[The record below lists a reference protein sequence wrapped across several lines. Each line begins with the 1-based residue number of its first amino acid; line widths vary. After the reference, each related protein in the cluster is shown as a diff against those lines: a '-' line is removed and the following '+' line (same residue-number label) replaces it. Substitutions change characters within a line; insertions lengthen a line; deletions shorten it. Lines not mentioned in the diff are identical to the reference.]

1 MHRAR
6 SPRSRSFIAIVHQ
19 RGDRI
24 KPNKRRRN
32 RLNCAFPAPSGPHRS
47 FGSSNRRQT
56 RGRGRERREGRD
68 PFFSTG
74 RSNLGRA
81 KQTRPRNSG
90 RGVGE
95 GVRKGRD
102 DAPGREIF
110 GGEGGGHPWWGV
122 GVWVG
127 VAGSIQGGF
136 VASKRAQPHCY
147 SCFLLSLS
155 LSLLFFLPSWEI
167 TFLLCTLYVSR
178 IRRICT
184 TSVEYWV
191 EIRLTR

>member
-1 MHRAR
+1 MPFLLVGPPSIIRVEQSATNEGERERGERGER
-6 SPRSRSFIAIVHQ
+6 S
-19 RGDRI
+19 
-24 KPNKRRRN
+24 
-32 RLNCAFPAPSGPHRS
+32 LLLHRS
-47 FGSSNRRQT
+47 IEFGSSET
-56 RGRGRERREGRD
+56 DSAAKLWPGSGEG
-68 PFFSTG
+68 
-74 RSNLGRA
+74 
-81 KQTRPRNSG
+81 
-90 RGVGE
+90 

-155 LSLLFFLPSWEI
+155 LSFPSFLGN
-167 TFLLCTLYVSR
+167 YVSTLHLVR
-178 IRRICT
+178 FSYSKDLYNEC
-184 TSVEYWV
+184 
-191 EIRLTR
+191 